1 MEFTSTCCKNCGT
14 NNDFFVDY
22 KQGTTAC
29 KFCGL
34 IIEDQLMNM
43 KDEYLPDTI
52 PAKYIFENSKN
63 LLRSY
68 RYIDN
73 WGDRFGM
80 TQPYRHL
87 CKALSEMLDKDF
99 NIFEY
104 RSVVSITAGIM
115 WKVINK
121 EGIPMKPSEIES
133 YCSIDIKTIKSSIR
147 LIDRVIRKCKTLG
160 KDGDDDNDEAS
171 PGKRKSG
178 A

>member
-1 MEFTSTCCKNCGT
+1 
-14 NNDFFVDY
+14 
-22 KQGTTAC
+22 
-29 KFCGL
+29 
-34 IIEDQLMNM
+34 M

-80 TQPYRHL
+80 TQTYRHL

-147 LIDRVIRKCKTLG
+147 LIDRVIRKCKTFG